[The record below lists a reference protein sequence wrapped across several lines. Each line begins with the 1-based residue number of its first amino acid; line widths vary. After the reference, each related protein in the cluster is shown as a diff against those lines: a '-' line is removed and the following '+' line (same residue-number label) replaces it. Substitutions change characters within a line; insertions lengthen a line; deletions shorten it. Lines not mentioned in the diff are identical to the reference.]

1 MSEFA
6 QAWYQVLNSL
16 FLGLGA
22 PLREIALAPGAPLL
36 GASLLGILGAT
47 SPCQLSTNASAIA
60 YLGLSASQSGRRIA
74 WTTGA
79 YIAGKVLVYG
89 LAGVM
94 AVILKEELQSA
105 AIPMVVVTRKALGPL
120 MVLIGLA
127 MLGLW
132 RPRLALGHAFS
143 LRLRERVGS
152 GPLGALLLGIAFSFA
167 FCPTLA
173 LLFFGYV
180 IPMSVSSS
188 AGALYPAVF
197 ALGTMAPLILVS
209 SVLGFSAETR
219 MADRLRTW
227 NPWIQRAAGA
237 IFLLA
242 GINDTLLYW
251 FL

>member
-22 PLREIALAPGAPLL
+22 PLREIALAPGASLL
-36 GASLLGILGAT
+36 GASLLGVLGAT

-60 YLGLSASQSGRRIA
+60 YLGLSADQPGRRIA
-74 WTTGA
+74 WTAGA
-79 YIAGKVLVYG
+79 YIAGKILVFG
-89 LAGVM
+89 LAGVL
-94 AVILKEELQSA
+94 AVMLKEELQSA
-105 AIPMVVVTRKALGPL
+105 AIPIAVVIRKALGPL
-120 MVLIGLA
+120 MLLVGLA
-127 MLGLW
+127 MLGVW

-143 LRLRERVGS
+143 LRLRERVAG
-152 GPLGALLLGIAFSFA
+152 GPLGAFLLGIAFSFA
-167 FCPTLA
+167 FCPTLG

-180 IPMSVSSS
+180 IPMSIASSV
-188 AGALYPAVF
+188 GILYPAAF
-197 ALGTMAPLILVS
+197 ALGTTAPLILMS
-209 SVLGFSAETR
+209 SVLGFSSESW
-219 MADRLRTW
+219 MADRLGRL
-227 NPWIQRAAGA
+227 NPWIGRAAGA

>member
-22 PLREIALAPGAPLL
+22 PLREIALAPGASLL
-36 GASLLGILGAT
+36 GASLLGVLGAT

-60 YLGLSASQSGRRIA
+60 YLGLSADQPGRRIA
-74 WTTGA
+74 WTAGA
-79 YIAGKVLVYG
+79 YIAGKILVFG
-89 LAGVM
+89 LAGVL
-94 AVILKEELQSA
+94 AVMLKEELQSA
-105 AIPMVVVTRKALGPL
+105 AIPIAVVIRKALGPL
-120 MVLIGLA
+120 MLLVGLA
-127 MLGLW
+127 MLGVW

-143 LRLRERVGS
+143 LRLRQRVAG
-152 GPLGALLLGIAFSFA
+152 GPLGAFLLGIAFSFA
-167 FCPTLA
+167 FCPTLG

-180 IPMSVSSS
+180 IPMSIASSV
-188 AGALYPAVF
+188 GILYPAAF
-197 ALGTMAPLILVS
+197 ALGTTAPLILMS
-209 SVLGFSAETR
+209 SVLGFSSESW
-219 MADRLRTW
+219 MADRLGRL
-227 NPWIQRAAGA
+227 NPWIGRAAGA

>member
-22 PLREIALAPGAPLL
+22 PLREIALAPGASLL
-36 GASLLGILGAT
+36 GASLLGVLGAT

-60 YLGLSASQSGRRIA
+60 YLGLSADQPGKRIA
-74 WTTGA
+74 GTAGA
-79 YIAGKVLVYG
+79 YIAGKILVFGLTGVL
-89 LAGVM
+89 AVM
-94 AVILKEELQSA
+94 LKEGLQSA
-105 AIPMVVVTRKALGPL
+105 AIPMAVVIRKALGPL
-120 MVLIGLA
+120 MLLVGLA
-127 MLGLW
+127 MLGVW

-143 LRLRERVGS
+143 LRLRQRVAG
-152 GPLGALLLGIAFSFA
+152 GPLGAFLLGIAFSFA
-167 FCPTLA
+167 FCPTLG

-180 IPMSVSSS
+180 IPMSIASSV
-188 AGALYPAVF
+188 GILYPAAF
-197 ALGTMAPLILVS
+197 ALGTMAPLILMS
-209 SVLGFSAETR
+209 SVLGFSSESW
-219 MADRLRTW
+219 MADRLGRL
-227 NPWIQRAAGA
+227 NPWIGRAAGA

>member
-22 PLREIALAPGAPLL
+22 PLREIALAPGASLL
-36 GASLLGILGAT
+36 GASLLGVLGAT

-60 YLGLSASQSGRRIA
+60 YLGLSADQPGKRIA
-74 WTTGA
+74 GTAGA
-79 YIAGKVLVYG
+79 YIAGKILVFG
-89 LAGVM
+89 LAGVL
-94 AVILKEELQSA
+94 AVMLKEGLQSA
-105 AIPMVVVTRKALGPL
+105 AIPMAVVIRKALGPL
-120 MVLIGLA
+120 MLLVGLA
-127 MLGLW
+127 MLGVW

-143 LRLRERVGS
+143 LRLRQRVAG
-152 GPLGALLLGIAFSFA
+152 GPLGAFLLGIAFSFA
-167 FCPTLA
+167 FCPTLG

-180 IPMSVSSS
+180 IPMSIASSV
-188 AGALYPAVF
+188 GILYPAAF
-197 ALGTMAPLILVS
+197 ALGTMAPLILMS
-209 SVLGFSAETR
+209 SVLGFSSESW
-219 MADRLRTW
+219 MADRLGRL
-227 NPWIQRAAGA
+227 NPWIGRAAGA

>member
-22 PLREIALAPGAPLL
+22 PLREIALAPGASLL
-36 GASLLGILGAT
+36 GASLLGVLGAT
-47 SPCQLSTNASAIA
+47 SPCQLSTNASAVA
-60 YLGLSASQSGRRIA
+60 YLGVSAGQPGRRIA

-79 YIAGKVLVYG
+79 YVAGKVLVYG
-89 LAGVM
+89 LAGVL
-94 AVILKEELQSA
+94 AVMLKEGLQSA
-105 AIPMVVVTRKALGPL
+105 AIPMVVVMRKALGPL
-120 MVLIGLA
+120 MLLIGLA

-132 RPRLALGHAFS
+132 RPRLPLGHAFS

-152 GPLGALLLGIAFSFA
+152 GPLGGLLLGIAFSFA

-173 LLFFGYV
+173 LLFFGYI
-180 IPMSVSSS
+180 IPMSIASS
-188 AGALYPAVF
+188 AGPLYPAAF
-197 ALGTMAPLILVS
+197 ALGTTAPFILVS
-209 SVLGFSAETR
+209 AVLGFSSDSWMSA
-219 MADRLRTW
+219 RLGSW
-227 NPWIQRAAGA
+227 NVWIRRAAGA